1 MEIPVGFMENSINIL
16 NYSLIFAFCAIVH
29 KMLIGRRHQ
38 LPDCSLRKGCYKQL
52 KLAFDPDFVEISWDM
67 SRDTCRSPS
76 IVTEDGAAAKSLAS
90 SLVVPPV
97 PSVLPRPSRPHTMLQ
112 TARRS
117 WAFPRGFDGRTILS
131 PTFPVL
137 N

>member
-1 MEIPVGFMENSINIL
+1 METPVAFMENAINLL
-16 NYSLIFAFCAIVH
+16 NYTLIFAFCAIVH

-38 LPDCSLRKGCYKQL
+38 LPDCDLRKGCYKQL
-52 KLAFDPDFVEISWDM
+52 TLVFDPNFVEISWDM

-90 SLVVPPV
+90 SLVVPPM
-97 PSVLPRPSRPHTMLQ
+97 PSVLSRPSKPHTMLH

-117 WAFPRGFDGRTILS
+117 WAFPCGFDERTILS

-137 N
+137 I